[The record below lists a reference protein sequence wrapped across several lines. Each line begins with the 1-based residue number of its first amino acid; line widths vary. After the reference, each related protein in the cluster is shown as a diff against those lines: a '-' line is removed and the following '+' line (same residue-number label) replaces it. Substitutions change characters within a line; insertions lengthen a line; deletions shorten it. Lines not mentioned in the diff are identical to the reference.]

1 MATGKSDDPTQRI
14 DATFR
19 NGSVTVIG
27 VILGFSLGFLSHW
40 VEQPGGWEAGDFVAV
55 VAMAVGIGLQIVSV
69 AQLLSVNSLYLA
81 SYNRSV
87 VIFLV
92 GLVLVSL
99 GVATAILLQILW
111 AINEAA
117 KT

>member
-1 MATGKSDDPTQRI
+1 MTTGKSDDPPQRI

-27 VILGFSLGFLSHW
+27 VVLGFSLAFLSHW
-40 VEQPGGWEAGDFVAV
+40 VEQPGGWEVGDFVAV
-55 VAMAVGIGLQIVSV
+55 IAMTVGIGLQIVSV
-69 AQLLSVNSLYLA
+69 AQLLSVNSLYLR

-99 GVATAILLQILW
+99 GVATAVLLQIVW
-111 AINEAA
+111 AMSEAG